1 MGHTIKKKEGDRERK
16 RQRVK
21 FEMEIKDECFS
32 KCLAQ
37 IEPKYPKVI
46 KKIKIKTKN
55 NNCQKAI
62 ITNIRIQYPIYYLN
76 KKPKLPTTTTKYEM
90 EIIKQLNNFKSRK
103 LIKIRKKNFR
113 IYKSFVF

>member
-1 MGHTIKKKEGDRERK
+1 MFKNLLTFCYISYGTYYEVERK

-76 KKPKLPTTTTKYEM
+76 KKIQNYQQ
-90 EIIKQLNNFKSRK
+90 QLQNMKWK
-103 LIKIRKKNFR
+103 
-113 IYKSFVF
+113 

>member
-1 MGHTIKKKEGDRERK
+1 MSGTDWT
-16 RQRVK
+16 QV
-21 FEMEIKDECFS
+21 
-32 KCLAQ
+32 
-37 IEPKYPKVI
+37 PKSYK
-46 KKIKIKTKN
+46 KIKTKN

-103 LIKIRKKNFR
+103 LTKNSKK
-113 IYKSFVF
+113 KL